1 MDPFYK
7 THVDKNTGLLFDISD
22 VIGKV
27 WMDEY
32 KELFYSRIN
41 HNLGN
46 YGDVSSRKA
55 LRQGLK
61 CRLTYYQKV
70 ASILIFFKINQPHL
84 DFCVLHDLA
93 WVTFKP
99 PPLTLLGVKNLCE
112 GKRLIFRLEVM
123 YLLQMG

>member
-1 MDPFYK
+1 MVRVAEVDPFYK
-7 THVDKNTGLLFDISD
+7 THVDKNTVLLFDISD

-61 CRLTYYQKV
+61 CRLTYYQKG

-84 DFCVLHDLA
+84 DFCVLHNLP
-93 WVTFKP
+93 WVTFEP
-99 PPLTLLGVKNLCE
+99 PPHLHWGEKLL
-112 GKRLIFRLEVM
+112 
-123 YLLQMG
+123 